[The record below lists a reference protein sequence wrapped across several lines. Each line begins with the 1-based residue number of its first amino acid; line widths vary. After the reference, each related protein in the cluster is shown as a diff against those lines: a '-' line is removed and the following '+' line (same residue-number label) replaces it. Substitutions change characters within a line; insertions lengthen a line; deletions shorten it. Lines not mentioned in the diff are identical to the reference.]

1 MKRFIALALV
11 SCFLANPVCAQDG
24 LLARLDKLEAN
35 NKAIAD
41 AVTSHG
47 QLVKETSQKV
57 MNLQDVVY
65 SVQDDVKAMR
75 GETKAILDTLNA
87 RKNSLFTGTQ
97 TPLPPPVV
105 LPGEVK
111 RTVSWGSAAPARQTT
126 MMMSS
131 SSSSA
136 CANGSCGAGMMGG
149 RGLFGASRTRSVAR
163 MRTRN

>member
-1 MKRFIALALV
+1 MKHFVVLALL
-11 SCFLANPVCAQDG
+11 SCFLANPVFAQDG
-24 LLARLDKLEAN
+24 LVARLDKLEAN

-41 AVTSHG
+41 AVAAHG

-97 TPLPPPVV
+97 TPLPPPV

-111 RTVSWGSAAPARQTT
+111 RTVSWGSAGTARQTT
-126 MMMSS
+126 IMMSS
-131 SSSSA
+131 SNA
-136 CANGSCGAGMMGG
+136 CANGSCGASMMG
-149 RGLFGASRTRSVAR
+149 RGLFGASKTR
-163 MRTRN
+163 